1 MAEGRIEGSLDTASA
16 LRQAQGFSLL
26 RTNGLGIDLGM
37 QMERRDTII
46 IGGGMIGLAQAI
58 AFATH
63 GMSSH
68 VIDRADPATML
79 AAGFDGRASAI
90 SSASMKMF
98 EAIGMADALAGKG
111 CPIAQIWV
119 SDGLKPGALD
129 FVPGKD
135 DGYLG
140 QMFENR
146 LLRRVLYE
154 KALAEPLITLHMPI
168 GIAQQQRGEAAVTV
182 TLDNGTVLKAG
193 LLVVAEGRRSATR
206 EAAGIKVAQ
215 WQYGHE
221 ALVTGI
227 FHEKPHNNIA
237 YEIFYPTG
245 PFAILPMQAE
255 GERNRSAIVWS
266 VGRDDAP
273 AYRKLSPR
281 ALAHETEKAMGGKLG
296 AVEMAAPVS
305 GYPLGFHHAA
315 RITDTRLALIGDS
328 GHGIHPIAGQGLNL
342 GLRDVAALAEV
353 LVDGARLGLDP
364 GDAQLLAR
372 YERWRSVDTLLV
384 AMATD
389 SLNRLFS
396 IPGKAASAVRRAGL
410 GAVQRFKPAKALFMN
425 EARGEAGD
433 LPKLLQ
439 GGLA

>member
-1 MAEGRIEGSLDTASA
+1 
-16 LRQAQGFSLL
+16 
-26 RTNGLGIDLGM
+26 
-37 QMERRDTII
+37 MEKQDIII
-46 IGGGMIGLAQAI
+46 IGGGLIGLAQAL
-58 AFATH
+58 ALAAH
-63 GMSSH
+63 GISSH

-79 AAGFDGRASAI
+79 AADFDGRTSAI

-98 EAIGMADALAGKG
+98 QAIGLGEALEGHG
-111 CPIAQIWV
+111 CPIEQIWV
-119 SDGLKPGALD
+119 SDGLRAGALD

-146 LLRRVLYE
+146 LLRWVLYE
-154 KALAEPLITLHMPI
+154 AATAQPLIKLHMAM
-168 GIAQQQRGEAAVTV
+168 GIAAQERSEAGVSV
-182 TLDNGTVLKAG
+182 TLDNGAVLSG
-193 LLVVAEGRRSATR
+193 DLLVVAEGRKSSTR
-206 EAAGIKVAQ
+206 EATGIKVAE
-215 WQYGHE
+215 WRYEHE
-221 ALVTGI
+221 AMVTVI
-227 FHEKPHNNIA
+227 HHAKPHGNIA
-237 YEIFYPTG
+237 YEIFYPSG
-245 PFAILPMQAE
+245 PFAVLPMLDAD
-255 GERNRSAIVWS
+255 GRHRSAIVWS
-266 VGRDDAP
+266 VSRDDAP

-281 ALAHETEKAMGGKLG
+281 ALAAEIEKAMGGMLG

-328 GHGIHPIAGQGLNL
+328 AHGIHPIAGQGLNL

-353 LVDGARLGLDP
+353 LIDGAQLGLDY

-372 YERWRSVDTLLV
+372 YQRWRSVDTLLV
-384 AMATD
+384 AVATD

-396 IPGKAASAVRRAGL
+396 IPGKTASAVRRAGL
-410 GAVQRFKPAKALFMN
+410 SAVQRFKPAKALFMN

-439 GGLA
+439 GVLA

>member
-1 MAEGRIEGSLDTASA
+1 
-16 LRQAQGFSLL
+16 
-26 RTNGLGIDLGM
+26 
-37 QMERRDTII
+37 MEKQDVII
-46 IGGGMIGLAQAI
+46 IGGGLIGLAQAL
-58 AFATH
+58 ALAAH
-63 GMSSH
+63 GISSH
-68 VIDRADPATML
+68 VIDRADPAAML
-79 AAGFDGRASAI
+79 AAGFDGRTSAI

-98 EAIGMADALAGKG
+98 TAIGLGEALEGHG
-111 CPIAQIWV
+111 CPIEQIWV

-154 KALAEPLITLHMPI
+154 AAKAQPLIQLHMPI
-168 GIAQQQRGEAAVTV
+168 GIAAQQRSEAGVLV
-182 TLDNGTVLKAG
+182 TLDNGTVVG
-193 LLVVAEGRRSATR
+193 GDLLVVAEGRNSATR
-206 EAAGIKVAQ
+206 EAAGIRVAQ
-215 WQYGHE
+215 WRYAHE
-221 ALVTGI
+221 ALVSVI
-227 FHEKPHNNIA
+227 SHEKPHGNVA

-245 PFAILPMQAE
+245 PFAVLPMLDADN
-255 GERNRSAIVWS
+255 RHRSAIVWS
-266 VGRDDAP
+266 VSQEDAP
-273 AYRKLSPR
+273 AYRKLSSR
-281 ALAHETEKAMGGKLG
+281 ALSAEIEKAMGGMLG
-296 AVEMAAPVS
+296 TVEMAAPVS

-315 RITDTRLALIGDS
+315 RITDTRMALIGDS
-328 GHGIHPIAGQGLNL
+328 AHGIHPIAGQGLNL

-353 LVDGARLGLDP
+353 LIDGARLGLDY

-396 IPGKAASAVRRAGL
+396 IPGKTASAVRRFGL
-410 GAVQRFKPAKALFMN
+410 NAVQRFKPAKALFMS

-439 GGLA
+439 GVLA